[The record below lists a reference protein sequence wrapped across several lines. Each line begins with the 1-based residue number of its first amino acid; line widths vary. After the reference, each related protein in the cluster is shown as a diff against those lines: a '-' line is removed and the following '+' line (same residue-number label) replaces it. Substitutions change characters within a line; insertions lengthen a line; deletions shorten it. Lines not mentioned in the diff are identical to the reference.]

1 MPVGEPVTL
10 IIGLGREVGDS
21 IARCFQEAGHR
32 VLVADPSAERLELAR
47 DALEDGAATYHG
59 ELHSRLGLRNAVTA
73 ALEAFGRIDN
83 AVIIPEIEEGDH
95 LLDFAQ
101 EKFEKALARS
111 ARGAA
116 LAVRVVAE
124 RLLEQED
131 LPQAGVERIPQ
142 KGTITFVLGYAAV
155 ASMPGRFTES
165 VGQGAILGV
174 IKASALE
181 LAEHAIR
188 VNAIIA
194 IRPREERSESWT
206 ARRVPL
212 GRAARADEIAEAARY
227 IASPQAA
234 YLTGQSLI
242 LDGGRSTL
250 SGMLD

>member
-1 MPVGEPVTL
+1 MGEPVTL
-10 IIGLGREVGDS
+10 VLGLGREVGNAV
-21 IARCFQEAGHR
+21 ARTFQDEGHR
-32 VLVADPSAERLELAR
+32 ILVADPLEERLESAR

-59 ELHSRLGLRNAVTA
+59 ELHSRLGLRNAITA

-83 AVIIPEIEEGDH
+83 AVIIPEIEDGDQ

-116 LAVRVVAE
+116 LALRVIAE

-131 LPQAGVERIPQ
+131 LPQAGVQRIPQ
-142 KGTITFVLGYAAV
+142 KGTITFVLGYAAI

-165 VGQGAILGV
+165 VGQHAILGV
-174 IKASALE
+174 MKAGALE

-188 VNAIIA
+188 VNAVIA

-212 GRAARADEIAEAARY
+212 GRAAKSDEIAEAVRY

-234 YLTGQSLI
+234 YLTGQSLV

>member
-1 MPVGEPVTL
+1 MGEPVTL
-10 IIGLGREVGDS
+10 VLGLGREVGNAV
-21 IARCFQEAGHR
+21 ARTFQEDGHR
-32 VLVADPSAERLELAR
+32 ILVADPSEERLESAR

-59 ELHSRLGLRNAVTA
+59 ELHSRLGLRNAITA
-73 ALEAFGRIDN
+73 ALEAYGRIDN

-116 LAVRVVAE
+116 LALRVLSE

-131 LPQAGVERIPQ
+131 LPQAGVQRIPQ
-142 KGTITFVLGYAAV
+142 KGTITFLLGYAAI

-165 VGQGAILGV
+165 VGQHAILGV
-174 IKASALE
+174 MKAGALE

-188 VNAIIA
+188 VNAVIA

-212 GRAARADEIAEAARY
+212 GRAAKSDEIAEAVRY

-234 YLTGQSLI
+234 YLTGQSLV

>member
-1 MPVGEPVTL
+1 MGEPVTL
-10 IIGLGREVGDS
+10 ILGLGREVGNAV
-21 IARCFQEAGHR
+21 ARTFQEDGHR
-32 VLVADPSAERLELAR
+32 ILVADPSEERLESAR

-59 ELHSRLGLRNAVTA
+59 ELHSRLGLRNAITA

-83 AVIIPEIEEGDH
+83 AVIIPEIEDGDH

-116 LAVRVVAE
+116 LALRVISE

-131 LPQAGVERIPQ
+131 LPQAGVQRIPQ
-142 KGTITFVLGYAAV
+142 KGTITFVLGYAAI

-165 VGQGAILGV
+165 VGQHAILGV
-174 IKASALE
+174 MKAGALE

-188 VNAIIA
+188 VNAVIA
-194 IRPREERSESWT
+194 IRPREERSENWT

-212 GRAARADEIAEAARY
+212 GRAAKSDEIAEAVRY

-234 YLTGQSLI
+234 YLTGQSLV

>member
-1 MPVGEPVTL
+1 MGEPVTL
-10 IIGLGREVGDS
+10 VLGLGREVGDAV
-21 IARCFQEAGHR
+21 ARTFQDAGHR
-32 VLVADPSAERLELAR
+32 VLVADPSDERLASAR
-47 DALEDGAATYHG
+47 DALEPGVATYHG
-59 ELHSRLGLRNAVTA
+59 EMHSRIGLRNAITA
-73 ALEAFGRIDN
+73 ANEAFGRVDN

-101 EKFEKALARS
+101 DKFEKALARS

-116 LAVRVVAE
+116 LALRVFAE
-124 RLLEQED
+124 SLLDQED
-131 LPQAGVERIPQ
+131 LPQAGVERRAQ
-142 KGTITFVLGYAAV
+142 KGTVTFVLGYAAV

-174 IKASALE
+174 MKAGALE

-194 IRPREERSESWT
+194 IRPREERSETWT

-212 GRAARADEIAEAARY
+212 GRAARADEIAEAALY

-234 YLTGQSLI
+234 YLTGQSLV

-250 SGMLD
+250 SGLMD

>member
-1 MPVGEPVTL
+1 MGEPVTL
-10 IIGLGREVGDS
+10 VLGLGREVGDA
-21 IARCFQEAGHR
+21 IARCFQEAGHK
-32 VLVADPSAERLELAR
+32 VLIADPSEDRIEEAR
-47 DALEDGAATYHG
+47 DGVDGEVATYHG

-73 ALEAFGRIDN
+73 AVESFGRIDN
-83 AVIIPEIEEGDH
+83 AVIVPEIEEGDH
-95 LLDFAQ
+95 LIDFAQ

-116 LAVRVVAE
+116 MALRVITE

-142 KGTITFVLGYAAV
+142 KGTVTFVLSYAAI
-155 ASMPGRFTES
+155 ASLPGHFTES
-165 VGQGAILGV
+165 VAQAAILGV
-174 IKASALE
+174 VRAGALE

-194 IRPREERSESWT
+194 IRPREEKSETWT
-206 ARRVPL
+206 VRRVPL
-212 GRAARADEIAEAARY
+212 GRAALADEIAEAARY

-234 YLTGQSLI
+234 YFTGQSLV

-250 SGMLD
+250 SGVLD

>member
-1 MPVGEPVTL
+1 MGEPVTL
-10 IIGLGREVGDS
+10 VLGLGREVGDAV
-21 IARCFQEAGHR
+21 ARTFQEAGHR
-32 VLVADPSAERLELAR
+32 VLVADPSDERLDSAR
-47 DALEDGAATYHG
+47 DALDDDVATYHG
-59 ELHSRLGLRNAVTA
+59 ELHSRLGLRNAITA
-73 ALEAFGRIDN
+73 AIEAFGRIDN

-95 LLDFAQ
+95 LLDFTQ

-116 LAVRVVAE
+116 LALRVIAE
-124 RLLEQED
+124 SLIEQED
-131 LPQAGVERIPQ
+131 LPQAGAERIPQ
-142 KGTITFVLGYAAV
+142 KGTVTFVLGYAAI

-165 VGQGAILGV
+165 VGQSAILGV
-174 IKASALE
+174 MKAGALE

-194 IRPREERSESWT
+194 IRPREERSETWT

-212 GRAARADEIAEAARY
+212 GRAAQADEIAEAARY

-234 YLTGQSLI
+234 YLTGQSLV

-250 SGMLD
+250 SGLID

>member
-1 MPVGEPVTL
+1 MGEPVTL
-10 IIGLGREVGDS
+10 VLGLGREVGNAV
-21 IARCFQEAGHR
+21 ARTFQDDGHR
-32 VLVADPSAERLELAR
+32 ILVADPLEERLESAR
-47 DALEDGAATYHG
+47 GALEDGAATYHG
-59 ELHSRLGLRNAVTA
+59 DLHSRLGLRNAITA

-83 AVIIPEIEEGDH
+83 AVIIPEIEDGDQ

-116 LAVRVVAE
+116 LALRVIAE

-131 LPQAGVERIPQ
+131 LPQAGVQRIPQ
-142 KGTITFVLGYAAV
+142 KGTITFVLGYAAI

-165 VGQGAILGV
+165 VGQHAILGV
-174 IKASALE
+174 MKAGALE

-188 VNAIIA
+188 VNAVIA
-194 IRPREERSESWT
+194 IRPREERSETWT

-212 GRAARADEIAEAARY
+212 GRAAKSDEIAEAVRY

-234 YLTGQSLI
+234 FLTGQSLI

>member
-1 MPVGEPVTL
+1 MGEPVTL
-10 IIGLGREVGDS
+10 VLGLGREVGDAV
-21 IARCFQEAGHR
+21 ARTFMEAGHR
-32 VLVADPSAERLELAR
+32 VLVADASDERLESAR
-47 DALEDGAATYHG
+47 DALGDEVATYHG
-59 ELHSRLGLRNAVTA
+59 ELHSRLGLRNAITA
-73 ALEAFGRIDN
+73 ALEAYGRIDN

-116 LAVRVVAE
+116 LGLRVIAE

-142 KGTITFVLGYAAV
+142 KGTITFVLGYAAI

-165 VGQGAILGV
+165 VGQHAILGV
-174 IKASALE
+174 MKAGALE

-188 VNAIIA
+188 VNAVVA
-194 IRPREERSESWT
+194 IRPREERTESWT
-206 ARRVPL
+206 SRRVPL
-212 GRAARADEIAEAARY
+212 GRAALADEIAEAARY

-250 SGMLD
+250 SGVLD